1 MAQPDYQKG
10 DNIMYVIYNHTT
22 GQYGTIYHSL
32 TAARAMAHAYS
43 LWARND
49 RDVVDMETGEVMSI
63 FEKGKETYRAKG

>member
-1 MAQPDYQKG
+1 
-10 DNIMYVIYNHTT
+10 MYSIYNHAT

-49 RDVVDMETGEVMSI
+49 RDVINMETGEVMSQST
-63 FEKGKETYRAKG
+63 KGKEIYRAKG

>member
-10 DNIMYVIYNHTT
+10 DNIMYSIYNHTT
-22 GQYGTIYHSL
+22 GQYGTIYRSL

-43 LWARND
+43 LWAKND
-49 RDVVDMETGEVMSI
+49 RDVIDMQTGEVMST

>member
-1 MAQPDYQKG
+1 
-10 DNIMYVIYNHTT
+10 MYTIHNQTT
-22 GQYGTIYHSL
+22 NQYGTIYPSL

-49 RDVVDMETGEVMSI
+49 RDVIDMETGEVMST

>member
-1 MAQPDYQKG
+1 
-10 DNIMYVIYNHTT
+10 MYSIYNHAT

-49 RDVVDMETGEVMSI
+49 RDVINMETGEVMSQ
-63 FEKGKETYRAKG
+63 FTKGKEIYRAKG

>member
-10 DNIMYVIYNHTT
+10 DNIMYTIYNHTT
-22 GQYGTIYHSL
+22 GQYGTIYRSL

>member
-1 MAQPDYQKG
+1 
-10 DNIMYVIYNHTT
+10 MYSIYNHAT

-49 RDVVDMETGEVMSI
+49 RDVIDMETGEVMSQ
-63 FEKGKETYRAKG
+63 FTKGKEIYKAKG

>member
-1 MAQPDYQKG
+1 
-10 DNIMYVIYNHTT
+10 MYSIYNHAT

-49 RDVVDMETGEVMSI
+49 RDVVDMQTGEVMSQ
-63 FEKGKETYRAKG
+63 FTKGKEVYRAKG